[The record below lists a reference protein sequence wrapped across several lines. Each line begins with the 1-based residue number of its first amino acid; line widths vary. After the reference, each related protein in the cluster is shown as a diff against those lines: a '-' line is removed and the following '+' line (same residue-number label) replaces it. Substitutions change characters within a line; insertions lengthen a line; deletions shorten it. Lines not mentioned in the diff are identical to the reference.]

1 GSADSGSL
9 EKRLTVLLAAAE
21 WPTFSMTAKEQTV
34 GCPLGL
40 RSFSAARLRKKRLRL
55 LRRRSVIRRLP
66 PWECE
71 CVHRLRAR
79 LPREGRRPR
88 CRREAPRAGT
98 NPLPTERAAA
108 AHRCAAHERW
118 TQACERP
125 RP

>member
-1 GSADSGSL
+1 SGSADSGSL
-9 EKRLTVLLAAAE
+9 EKRLTVFLATAGCPS
-21 WPTFSMTAKEQTV
+21 WTTAKEQTV

-40 RSFSAARLRKKRLRL
+40 RSFSAARLRKKRLRRR
-55 LRRRSVIRRLP
+55 RRRSVIRRLP

-79 LPREGRRPR
+79 LPREGQRPR